1 MGIKRIYV
9 HLAVAVIIALVPA
22 ISGCGNKRID
32 NQAMEEEFENAPEWV
47 LAGSGGNE
55 TNAFSAVGS
64 ARIGK
69 SGIQF
74 AKTAAMAQA
83 RNELAR
89 QLSVRV
95 HSLVNSVSRQAG
107 LAEGRTADH
116 LARQVSRQVA
126 RETLNGS
133 RQKDLWISPSSDLYV
148 LVEMDGAA
156 VKGAVRNQVISSFKD
171 EGEKWKAYEG
181 RDGGAELDREIDN
194 LF

>member
-1 MGIKRIYV
+1 MEIKRIYV
-9 HLAVAVIIALVPA
+9 YLVVAVLIALVTA
-22 ISGCGNKRID
+22 ISGCGNKRVD
-32 NQAMEEEFENAPEWV
+32 NQALEEEFENAPEWV
-47 LAGSGGNE
+47 LVGSAGNE
-55 TNAFSAVGS
+55 REVLSAVGS

-89 QLSVRV
+89 QVSVRV

-126 RETLNGS
+126 QETLSGS

-148 LVEMDGAA
+148 LVEMDAAA
-156 VKGAVRNQVISSFKD
+156 VKGAVRNQMISSFKD
-171 EGEKWKAYEG
+171 EEEKWKAYEG
-181 RDGGAELDREIDN
+181 REGGAELDRAIDD